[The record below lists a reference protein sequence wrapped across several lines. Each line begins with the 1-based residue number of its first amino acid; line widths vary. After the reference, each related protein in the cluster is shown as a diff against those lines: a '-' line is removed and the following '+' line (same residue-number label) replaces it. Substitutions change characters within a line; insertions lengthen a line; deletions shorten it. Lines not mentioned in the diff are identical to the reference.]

1 MEALLEA
8 ASEDTREDPDF
19 DDPDDLDFSVDQDK
33 VMRAAY
39 AVFENEV
46 SGMDHKM
53 IAAHYASLFAD
64 LSAEAA
70 GNATSNRSS
79 MAKRNHAGET
89 ASSARAATSEKRFLN
104 EEAGAVQRTP
114 RKRKPPET
122 FVAEPTKVNG
132 SRKGEP
138 ERRPPVV
145 VEAKQPRAF
154 NKDRAARRKAARE
167 EYIASLKSLADD
179 TFVDLSWQTR
189 KVVAVC
195 AYARALEGGCG
206 KLAAASIAGICARVD
221 EKTVRRYVKTWLA
234 NEGFFHP
241 LNWGM
246 NRKSPCFLDDER
258 IKLKASQWLRLNT
271 GFKKGARL
279 C

>member
-1 MEALLEA
+1 MQPTE
-8 ASEDTREDPDF
+8 EDAREDPDF
-19 DDPDDLDFSVDQDK
+19 DDPDDLDFSVDQEK

-79 MAKRNHAGET
+79 KLKHVGET
-89 ASSARAATSEKRFLN
+89 SLAARAATSEKKFLH

-114 RKRKPPET
+114 RTRKPPET
-122 FVAEPTKVNG
+122 FVAEPTKVRG

-138 ERRPPVV
+138 GRRPPVV
-145 VEAKQPRAF
+145 VEAKQPRKD